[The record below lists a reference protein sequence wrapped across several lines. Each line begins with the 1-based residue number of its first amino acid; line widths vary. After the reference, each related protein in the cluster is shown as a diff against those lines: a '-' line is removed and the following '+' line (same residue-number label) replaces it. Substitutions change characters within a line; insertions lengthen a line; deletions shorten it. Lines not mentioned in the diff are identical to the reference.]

1 MNKLTLAH
9 LAMAPPKE
17 PFTLYHNYWSSCS
30 LMVRLALELG
40 KQNPN
45 VPEVPVVLKAIDIQH
60 GGQLEES
67 FIADVNRMG
76 TVRQIVTSQYSK

>member
-1 MNKLTLAH
+1 
-9 LAMAPPKE
+9 MAPPKE